1 MDVLKVRRG
10 AQHPTFHMPPLLR
23 GLLLL
28 FTSGY
33 LPLISLAGC
42 FDSGVIG
49 QSFRRGFGCMNSF
62 CCIHVEYGSSTAP
75 VVSLPRRIAGIVKL
89 PRILR
94 TWVRALPGM
103 HRYRQERS
111 GSFVRVTACI
121 FPSAIRPACSTLFS
135 LSTTRWR

>member
-33 LPLISLAGC
+33 LSLISLAGC

-49 QSFRRGFGCMNSF
+49 QSFRRGFWCMNSF

-103 HRYRQERS
+103 HKYRQERS
-111 GSFVRVTACI
+111 DSFVRVTACI
-121 FPSAIRPACSTLFS
+121 FPSTTQPAHSTLFI
-135 LSTTRWR
+135 LSTARWR